1 MEFWVVDLGLRD
13 EEMCNYRSWE
23 WGIET
28 RREDLSFEG
37 REGGQIRNWARSSIE
52 DRLEIGNESMNRE
65 GAKWL
70 MMF

>member
-23 WGIET
+23 WGIGT

-37 REGGQIRNWARSSIE
+37 REAGQIGKLGSE
-52 DRLEIGNESMNRE
+52 LDRGSVGNR
-65 GAKWL
+65 
-70 MMF
+70 